1 MKKENFDDLIYQ
13 AFARDEKQKT
23 GKVHE
28 QDHSQDCLSDETI
41 CLYLESLLSD
51 AERDRV
57 QEHLCECS
65 FCLES
70 VIDVVKAE
78 ALEKTEISQEREE
91 TESRIKAKAGFGEV
105 TEAIIK
111 PLQISLAWIG
121 GHLILK
127 ETDAEFIPFWNDL
140 KPILVRGG
148 SDKKTLSLPPFS
160 KTCGDFKVMV
170 CIIKEEEGKC
180 AIQFR
185 VFPLSEKKEGV
196 RIKVELVK
204 EGRMLRSFLLENDT
218 LLFQGISPGEYLIHI
233 RDGEHLLGD
242 ISIKIK

>member
-1 MKKENFDDLIYQ
+1 
-13 AFARDEKQKT
+13 
-23 GKVHE
+23 
-28 QDHSQDCLSDETI
+28 
-41 CLYLESLLSD
+41 LESLLSED
-51 AERDRV
+51 ERERV
-57 QEHLCECS
+57 QEHLFDCP

-70 VIDVVKAE
+70 VIDVVKSE
-78 ALEKTEISQEREE
+78 ALEKTEISKGMEK
-91 TESRIKAKAGFGEV
+91 TESKIKAKAGFGDV
-105 TEAIIK
+105 KDAVIK
-111 PLQISLAWIG
+111 PLRISLAWIG
-121 GHLILK
+121 GHLTLK

-170 CIIKEEEGKC
+170 RVIEEEEGRC

-185 VFPLSEKKEGV
+185 IFPLSEKKEGTK
-196 RIKVELVK
+196 IKVELVK
-204 EGRMLRSFLLENDT
+204 AGRMLRSFLLENDT

-233 RDGEHLLGD
+233 RDGEHLVGD